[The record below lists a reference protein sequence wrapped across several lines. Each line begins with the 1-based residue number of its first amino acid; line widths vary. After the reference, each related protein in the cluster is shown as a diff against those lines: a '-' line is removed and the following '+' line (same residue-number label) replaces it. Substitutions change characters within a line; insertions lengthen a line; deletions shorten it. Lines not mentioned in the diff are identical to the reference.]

1 MHVISYE
8 ESLSSFHSLHSAHT
22 RRLARVL
29 LLLLH
34 LLAQVHFPTYLA
46 LPSSLSPSAHPVT
59 SDGLVPLQPHV
70 PRFAPHTL
78 SPAP

>member
-1 MHVISYE
+1 
-8 ESLSSFHSLHSAHT
+8 
-22 RRLARVL
+22 
-29 LLLLH
+29 
-34 LLAQVHFPTYLA
+34 LA

-59 SDGLVPLQPHV
+59 SDGLFPLQPHV